1 MRQEQ
6 RDRLTPHQV
15 LDALRQGNRRFQS
28 GKTVSRDYLSERR
41 TSAQAQFP
49 AAIILGCI
57 DSRAPGEIIFDT
69 GIGDTFNAR
78 IAGNVVNDDL
88 LGSLEFACG
97 VAGAKVVLLM
107 GHTAC
112 GAIQGAID
120 DVELGSLTG
129 LLARIKP
136 AVVATTLTGDRSSRN
151 AAFVDAVAR
160 TNVLMGIEHI
170 RGRSDILADLERKGQ
185 IKILGAMYDLR
196 TGIVEFLE

>member
-6 RDRLTPHQV
+6 RDRLTPHQI
-15 LDALRQGNRRFQS
+15 LDALREGNRRFQS
-28 GKTVSRDYLSERR
+28 GKTVSRDYLTERR
-41 TSAQAQFP
+41 TSAQGQFP

-160 TNVLMGIEHI
+160 TNVLMGIENI
-170 RGRSDILADLERKGQ
+170 RDRSYVLADLERNGQ
-185 IKILGAMYDLR
+185 IKILGAMYDLS